1 MLSYDGVAA
10 IEGGTAMTRTL
21 TVLFDGEVLRPKESV
36 DLRANTYYQVII
48 QDEADDDAHDDA
60 TTTSGQDEK
69 HPLAKFT
76 KYAID
81 TGISDLAEQ
90 HDHYL
95 YGTPKR

>member
-1 MLSYDGVAA
+1 
-10 IEGGTAMTRTL
+10 MTRIL
-21 TVLFDGEVLRPKESV
+21 TVLFDGEVLRPQESV
-36 DLRANTYYQVII
+36 DLRANTYYHVII
-48 QDEADDDAHDDA
+48 QDEVDDDAHEE
-60 TTTSGQDEK
+60 TTATSGEDEV

>member
-1 MLSYDGVAA
+1 
-10 IEGGTAMTRTL
+10 MTRTL
-21 TVLFDGEVLRPKESV
+21 TVLFDGEVLRPQESV
-36 DLRANTYYQVII
+36 DLQANTYYQVII
-48 QDEADDDAHDDA
+48 QDEVDDEA
-60 TTTSGQDEK
+60 TATAGQDEE

>member
-1 MLSYDGVAA
+1 
-10 IEGGTAMTRTL
+10 MTRTL
-21 TVLFDGEVLRPKESV
+21 TVLFDGEVLRPQESV
-36 DLRANTYYQVII
+36 DLQANTYYQVIV
-48 QDEADDDAHDDA
+48 QDEADAEAHTEA
-60 TTTSGQDEK
+60 TTTSGQDEE

-81 TGISDLAEQ
+81 TGISDHAEQ